1 MITPVIIGINANNTD
16 IFIVTKPDQ
25 KLTQNEAIDVAAELI
40 EMVWVVR
47 GYDDDD
53 SFNKLIAEV
62 VYKVCQALDIP
73 IASVSL

>member
-1 MITPVIIGINANNTD
+1 MITPIIIGVNANMQD
-16 IFIVTKPDQ
+16 IFMVTRPDQ

-40 EMVWVVR
+40 EMVYVIR